1 MLKWAHVLGR
11 VLLECFYSNHFS
23 VVNHVV
29 KVTGL
34 WFKKCI
40 VVTLL
45 FVYVCFH
52 LTATTLELLKVE
64 GASEVMCFLFFYL
77 VHACDWCE

>member
-1 MLKWAHVLGR
+1 MLKCAYVLGW
-11 VLLECFYSNHFS
+11 VVVECCLLIPLSF
-23 VVNHVV
+23 VNRAV

-34 WFKKCI
+34 WFKKCT

-64 GASEVMCFLFFYL
+64 GASEVMCFLKFYL
-77 VHACDWCE
+77 VHACD